1 VTGEITLQLHD
12 ELERHFRSTLGDPP
26 CQNVKTKTGRQ
37 LARSAEETASTEY
50 DMNCALKAH
59 SASLF
64 NGGTL
69 HAKLSLQQVEC
80 WVHLGKHGK
89 KLAGVRITN
98 SAGFLSHM
106 LRTVPALPKAAACA
120 FSGSAG
126 KD

>member
-1 VTGEITLQLHD
+1 
-12 ELERHFRSTLGDPP
+12 
-26 CQNVKTKTGRQ
+26 
-37 LARSAEETASTEY
+37 
-50 DMNCALKAH
+50 MNCALKAH

-98 SAGFLSHM
+98 SAGFLSHTF
-106 LRTVPALPKAAACA
+106 RTVPALPKAAACA
-120 FSGSAG
+120 FSVSAG